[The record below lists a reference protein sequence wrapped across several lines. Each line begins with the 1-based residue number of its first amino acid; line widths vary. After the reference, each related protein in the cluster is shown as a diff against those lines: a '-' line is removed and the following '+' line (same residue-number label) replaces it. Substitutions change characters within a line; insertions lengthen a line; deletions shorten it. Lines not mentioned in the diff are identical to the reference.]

1 GLLAPPRPRLVPSW
15 MSAGLGSC
23 RECLAWTNERDQRC
37 ASCLDW
43 AAGRRAAPCHRC
55 GRLLPLRDDH
65 CRRCVLTVAETDYD
79 LDGIRLDGGDQLWFG
94 GPLAPRSRE
103 GGLYVR
109 RRLQRK
115 RREAIRASRTARP
128 VSEHLAL
135 PGQLELFHLP
145 RDWTRLDERHLPALT
160 PAARILLNGFV
171 AHIKSRGWD
180 AGRMSGSIRTLR
192 VLLAHLGA
200 DAPLPQ
206 EDVRLIA
213 RREHFHGARVIN
225 YLR

>member
-1 GLLAPPRPRLVPSW
+1 
-15 MSAGLGSC
+15 
-23 RECLAWTNERDQRC
+23 
-37 ASCLDW
+37 
-43 AAGRRAAPCHRC
+43 
-55 GRLLPLRDDH
+55 
-65 CRRCVLTVAETDYD
+65 
-79 LDGIRLDGGDQLWFG
+79 
-94 GPLAPRSRE
+94 
-103 GGLYVR
+103 VR

-115 RREAIRASRTARP
+115 RREAIRASRAARP

-145 RDWTRLDERHLPALT
+145 RDRTRLDERRLPALA

-180 AGRMSGSIRTLR
+180 AGRMNGSIHTLR

-200 DAPLPQ
+200 DAPLPE

-213 RREHFHGARVIN
+213 RRKHFHGARVIN
-225 YLR
+225 YLRLTGRLTPDRHADAALARARHLAVCDRTRGLVIDPGKPFSSHGMRKLQKAPTC